1 MTCIQI
7 VCFSMDRV
15 FQLSEYMR
23 TLHQHVTF
31 DGQRLAVHEG
41 DDDDALAASAWAH
54 VTVIARCSTP
64 EIRRFYE
71 QIAARYPHVS
81 FLFEDDVHDFAH
93 CLLSAL
99 RLPVDLAAAA
109 SSTNGETNANDDGG
123 DDDHS
128 KDPAPPFVFFTV
140 DDAFFFDDIDLA
152 KAVTFL
158 RRGAANPDADLI
170 PDDTDASLEP
180 WHFAFHAKLAPSIWR
195 SHLTNQPM
203 LPLPPMVAVPP
214 DRDVDALALAMLP
227 GECFLTF
234 DPARGCHDWS
244 YPWDLS
250 GSVYRRSTVKRVLH
264 AIHAKFGRDG
274 LSRPNHLEVRGH
286 QIVREQFLQAS
297 RPLRCACLAR
307 PKMHVFAVNQVQDVF
322 ENRLYATDHVVDN
335 DADDSELLATSTG
348 DLSHLLHLYESQET
362 LDEAFYRR
370 HRFSSVHIGAMV
382 LTSAATAAPA
392 RSRGSVDWTADHTP
406 LVSVVMPVFNMEP
419 FVELA
424 LRSVLQ
430 QTYPQMEIIVIDDA
444 STDATPTILS
454 ALAAQ
459 DPRIKLVHNET
470 NLGVAASLNKGF
482 SLAQGTFVARMDG
495 DDVAFPERIQ
505 RQLQFMLEH
514 PHVDILGT
522 SIVVG
527 NSDDGCSAG
536 KDPKTES
543 KTKTKTTRDV
553 WPAFETV
560 VYPTSPLAT
569 KWQLLFGCFVAHPT
583 VMMHRRVLNT
593 IVASNGALYST
604 SAPACEDYDLW
615 LRCAYQHNL
624 TVMNMGDVLLF
635 HRKHAL
641 RTSTVRRE
649 EQLRHTQHIATTWV
663 HRLLSTPAP
672 DSNDSSSGSLSAAP
686 PALEWDAVGTALRPL
701 LDEDKTYS
709 IDELEAAIAL
719 LQRLERRLCGGKK
732 RVLPRAGSVIPSLQE
747 QQLQR
752 DEWLAETRYVQSDA
766 ASRHGEL
773 AFRAMLVD
781 PVRGAALWSAFAA
794 EHPQVSRN
802 AFGRLLKS
810 TRKA

>member
-1 MTCIQI
+1 MARIQI

-31 DGQRLAVHEG
+31 RGQRIVDTE
-41 DDDDALAASAWAH
+41 DASAWAR

-64 EIRRFYE
+64 EIRGFYE
-71 QIAARYPHVS
+71 EIAARYAHAT
-81 FLFEDDVHDFAH
+81 FLFEDDGHDFAH
-93 CLLSAL
+93 CLLTAL
-99 RLPVDLAAAA
+99 QLPGDA
-109 SSTNGETNANDDGG
+109 STLSNGEPAREDDDANDDA
-123 DDDHS
+123 
-128 KDPAPPFVFFTV
+128 PPPFVFFTV
-140 DDAFFFDDIDLA
+140 DDAFFFDDMDLA
-152 KAVTFL
+152 KTTAFL
-158 RRGAANPDADLI
+158 APAAAIPDA
-170 PDDTDASLEP
+170 PAP
-180 WHFAFHAKLAPSIWR
+180 WPFAFHVKLAPSIWR

-203 LPLPPMVAVPP
+203 LPLPPMGTVPP
-214 DRDVDALALAMLP
+214 DRGVDAPALAMHMTLP
-227 GECFLTF
+227 GDCFLTF
-234 DPARGCHDWS
+234 DPARGSHDWS

-250 GSVYRRSTVKRVLH
+250 GSVYARATVVHVLA
-264 AIHAKFGRDG
+264 AIHAQFGRDG

-286 QIVREQFLQAS
+286 QVVREQLVSTPS
-297 RPLRCACLAR
+297 RLRCACLVR
-307 PKMHVFAVNQVQDVF
+307 PKMHVFAVNQVQDVY
-322 ENRLYATDHVVDN
+322 ENRLYATDHVVPSSN
-335 DADDSELLATSTG
+335 DGLLEPSSGELLATSTG
-348 DLSHLLHLYESQET
+348 DLSHLLHLYKSQET

-444 STDATPTILS
+444 STDATPALVA

-459 DPRIKLVHNET
+459 DTRVKLVRNDA

-522 SIVVG
+522 SILVG
-527 NSDDGCSAG
+527 HEPSDTSIA
-536 KDPKTES
+536 TAA
-543 KTKTKTTRDV
+543 
-553 WPAFETV
+553 AFETV

-604 SAPACEDYDLW
+604 TAPACEDYDLW

-635 HRKHAL
+635 HRKHPL
-641 RTSTVRRE
+641 RTSTVQRHA
-649 EQLRHTQHIATTWV
+649 QLRHTQQIAATWV
-663 HRLLSTPAP
+663 HRLLSTPP
-672 DSNDSSSGSLSAAP
+672 QDDDAAP
-686 PALEWDAVGTALRPL
+686 LELHAVEQALRPL
-701 LDEDKTYS
+701 LDEDQTCS
-709 IDELEAAIAL
+709 VDELQAAIAL
-719 LQRLERRLCGGKK
+719 LQRLEKRLCDGKR

-752 DEWLAETRYVQSDA
+752 DEWIAETRYVQSDA

-794 EHPQVSRN
+794 QHPHVSRT
-802 AFGRLLKS
+802 AFGRLVKGGS
-810 TRKA
+810 TS